1 MTVKPLLNFPLKV
14 FKKLYRIVKTEL
26 NELKLSE
33 SKRLEELILSYES
46 VGLIQNRY
54 KNIELLNKC
63 LKSLDLA
70 EYEEKNGMY
79 SEHLIIFTA
88 LSKLDSKPKNILEIG
103 TYDGKTAS
111 ILASLFPEST
121 ITTLDLKDH
130 DPIFTSSISSYTR
143 DDNSNDFIRKRDN
156 LIKRH
161 KNISFI
167 QANSLNLTFS
177 ESLKGQDLIWID
189 GAHGYP
195 VVVSDITNCLRL
207 LSDDGIIMCDDVW
220 KKKVI
225 NDPLFSSIATYES
238 LCSFSEANIIET
250 TFFNKRIGKSFNCDN
265 KFISYSKIR
274 KDYQKEI
281 K

>member
-1 MTVKPLLNFPLKV
+1 MKPLLNFPLKV